1 MKFFFGLGNPIDKYK
16 KTRHNLGAIIV
27 EQLVGQ
33 YGSSFVID
41 KKIQGYRSII
51 PKQSTFGNPVAI
63 HCVISKNLYM
73 NLSGSLVGFYKKKHK
88 LENKDIVVFH
98 DEVELPVHEVSY
110 KFYGGLRGHNGLR
123 DIVKKLGGNEF
134 HRISLGI
141 GRPASKEEGL
151 YDYVLSPI
159 HKEDIPSLEIIE
171 KVIKE
176 NVYKEN
182 PEQSKTKRYK

>member
-27 EQLVGQ
+27 EQLANQ
-33 YGSSFVID
+33 YGSPFVTD
-41 KKIQGYRSII
+41 KKIQSYRSII
-51 PKQSTFGNPVAI
+51 PKQSTLDNPAEI
-63 HCVISKNLYM
+63 HCVISKSLYM
-73 NLSGSLVGFYKKKHK
+73 NLSGSLVGFYKKKYK

-110 KFYGGLRGHNGLR
+110 KFYGGLKGHNGLR
-123 DIVKKLGGNEF
+123 DIAKKLGGNEF

-141 GRPASKEEGL
+141 GRSISKEEGL

-159 HKEDIPSLEIIE
+159 PKKDIPSLETIE

-182 PEQSKTKRYK
+182 PQQSKTKKYK